1 MTITIIK
8 NPKGGYTALNEA
20 GENVGT
26 YKRISDIS
34 RQYRHEIERGFIKLQ
49 KEAAE

>member
-8 NPKGGYTALNEA
+8 VPEGGYVTINEA
-20 GENVGT
+20 GEQVGS
-26 YKRISDIS
+26 YKRISDIT
-34 RQYRHEIERGFIKLQ
+34 REYRHEIERGFIKLQ